1 MSAVAVGE
9 RTILIAGATGIVGGA
24 AIEHFAEQPGWRVLA
39 VSRRPITD
47 RPGVEHLPLDLTDA
61 DACRAASARMAGVT
75 DLLYAA
81 LYEKPNLVAGWRD
94 SGQMDVNLAMLRN
107 LMDALEPAA
116 PGLRHV
122 TLMQGTKAYG
132 LHDVQVPV
140 PAKERWPRAP
150 HAVFY
155 WAQEDLLRERQP
167 RAGWHFSILRPQLI
181 LGHAVG
187 SPMNV
192 IAAIGVYA
200 ATLRELGRPLCFPG
214 GGRYVHAASDSRL
227 IAQAAQFAATSPA
240 ARNQTYNIV
249 NGDMLVW
256 QDLWPAI
263 ARHFGM
269 AVGEPQP
276 LRLAEAMPSQAP
288 VWDRIVQ
295 RHGLQP
301 VPLDRL
307 LSSSWQFTD
316 RTFGWGLEHPID
328 RIVSP
333 IKLWQDGFRGCQDT
347 EDAVIHWLTRMQ
359 QARLLPL

>member
-1 MSAVAVGE
+1 VQE

-24 AIEHFAEQPGWRVLA
+24 AIEHFAGRPGWRVLA
-39 VSRRPITD
+39 VSRRPVAQ
-47 RPGVEHLPLDLTDA
+47 RAGVEHLPLDLTDA
-61 DACRAASARMAGVT
+61 AACHAARARLAGIT

-94 SGQMDVNLAMLRN
+94 TDQMDVNLAMLRN
-107 LMDALEPAA
+107 LMDALEAA
-116 PGLRHV
+116 ASGLRHV

-155 WAQEDLLRERQP
+155 WPQEDLLRERQP
-167 RAGWHFSILRPQLI
+167 RADWSFTILRPQLI

-200 ATLRELGRPLCFPG
+200 ATMRELGRPLCFPG

-227 IAQAAQFAATSPA
+227 IAQAAEFVATQPIAA
-240 ARNQTYNIV
+240 NQTYNIV

-256 QDLWPAI
+256 QDAWPAI
-263 ARHFGM
+263 AAHFGM
-269 AVGEPQP
+269 RVGPQRP
-276 LRLAEAMPSQAP
+276 LRLAEAMPAHEDL
-288 VWDRIVQ
+288 WRALAQ
-295 RHGLQP
+295 RHGLREAG
-301 VPLDRL
+301 LARW

-316 RTFGWGLEHPID
+316 RTFGYGLERPLD
-328 RIVSP
+328 RIESP
-333 IKLWQDGFRGCQDT
+333 IKLWQAGFTGCADT
-347 EDAVIHWLTRMQ
+347 EDALVYWLR
-359 QARLLPL
+359 RLQDERWLPP